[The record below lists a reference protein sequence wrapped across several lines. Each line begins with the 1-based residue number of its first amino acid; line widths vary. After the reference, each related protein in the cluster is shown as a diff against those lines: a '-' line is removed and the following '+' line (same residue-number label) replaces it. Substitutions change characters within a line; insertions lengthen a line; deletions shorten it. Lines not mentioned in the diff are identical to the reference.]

1 MLMLIKTAVTFT
13 VITAVGGK
21 VKSPT
26 RSEKSA
32 WLCLQK
38 LSQFFFLFVTKKN
51 PEAPQTLKISSSSSC
66 FLNQALD
73 LQWKHSEMLWLMKW
87 IWENIYIRKQC
98 ITLGLFAKSIC
109 SRFVPSETTTENTTW
124 SNPTHPAPHI
134 SRRARNETRRR
145 ACYSLTL
152 TVHRSDCLASH
163 QTWCLVY

>member
-1 MLMLIKTAVTFT
+1 MFNIVGILVFSSHLRYYFTLQWCFFMLMLIKTAVTFT

-109 SRFVPSETTTENTTW
+109 SRFVPSETW
-124 SNPTHPAPHI
+124 QRKYDLI
-134 SRRARNETRRR
+134 
-145 ACYSLTL
+145 
-152 TVHRSDCLASH
+152 
-163 QTWCLVY
+163 